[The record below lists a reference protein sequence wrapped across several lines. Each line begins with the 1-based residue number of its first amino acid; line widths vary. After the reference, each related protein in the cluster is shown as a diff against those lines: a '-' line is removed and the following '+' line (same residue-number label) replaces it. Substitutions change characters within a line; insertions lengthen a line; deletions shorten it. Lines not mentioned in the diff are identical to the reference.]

1 MIKGKFS
8 FAAGLPG
15 PGYPSMKSPGSLYD
29 SQCSAQIT
37 DILTQLGFSEA
48 DLILMTTRD
57 LNKNLKV
64 RQKFQIKVLIFLS
77 IFSLKG

>member
-1 MIKGKFS
+1 
-8 FAAGLPG
+8 
-15 PGYPSMKSPGSLYD
+15 MKSPGSLYD

-64 RQKFQIKVLIFLS
+64 RQKFVFKVLIFLS

>member
-1 MIKGKFS
+1 MGNYKFVP
-8 FAAGLPG
+8 GLPG
-15 PGYPSMKSPGSLYD
+15 PGYPSMKSPRSLYD

-64 RQKFQIKVLIFLS
+64 RQKWDFKVLIFLS
-77 IFSLKG
+77 IFSLKA